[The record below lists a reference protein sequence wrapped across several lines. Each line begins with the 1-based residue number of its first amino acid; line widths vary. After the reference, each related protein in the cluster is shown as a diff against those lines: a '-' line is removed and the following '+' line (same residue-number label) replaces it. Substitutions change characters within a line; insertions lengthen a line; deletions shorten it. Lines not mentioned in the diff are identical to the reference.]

1 MGWRSH
7 VTTATLSEEMAV
19 PVELTHIG
27 EDLVAAMLDSLSQR
41 QALGRVVCEVSGRTL
56 AQDILE
62 SGLGSTIS
70 FFANDADLFVQT
82 GERVY
87 SCDGEQTVDVLCS
100 GDKLAIAFE
109 AKLGLERMGSAEFH
123 RRFCIPCEPS
133 KHADDRISGSMVA
146 VLERSLPFGGSCD
159 LLAQIGNAQWQL
171 TPGWWLV
178 LRRPIVER
186 WRKTGNFPVEFARII
201 SIEALVHLYGSR
213 QLFDQLVQRVVG
225 SDFAGRWGIA
235 LNDP

>member
-1 MGWRSH
+1 M
-7 VTTATLSEEMAV
+7 
-19 PVELTHIG
+19 
-27 EDLVAAMLDSLSQR
+27 
-41 QALGRVVCEVSGRTL
+41 
-56 AQDILE
+56 
-62 SGLGSTIS
+62 
-70 FFANDADLFVQT
+70 
-82 GERVY
+82 Y

-146 VLERSLPFGGSCD
+146 VLNAPYPSRGSCD
-159 LLAQIGNAQWQL
+159 LLAQIGNAQWQS

-186 WRKTGNFPVEFARII
+186 WRKTGNFPVESRGSSPSKPSPTSTGPGNCSTNSSNESWART
-201 SIEALVHLYGSR
+201 SQADGEL
-213 QLFDQLVQRVVG
+213 
-225 SDFAGRWGIA
+225 
-235 LNDP
+235 P